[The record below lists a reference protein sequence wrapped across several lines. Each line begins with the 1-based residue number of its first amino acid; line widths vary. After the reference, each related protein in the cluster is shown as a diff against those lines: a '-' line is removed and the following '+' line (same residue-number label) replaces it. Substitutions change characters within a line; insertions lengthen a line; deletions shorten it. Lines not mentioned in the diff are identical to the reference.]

1 MDLQSSQTK
10 INLMRAFAGESMA
23 RNRYNMAATTAF
35 GEGYHAIG
43 RIFDFTAKQEQAHAT
58 VFYGFLKDVNDTNFD
73 ICAAYP
79 VNVYDTTQKHLEAA
93 VKNEYEEYESA
104 YKSFGD
110 TAKAEGFNTIANA
123 FYMISEIEKIHGDR
137 FDLFLKALEN
147 STLCKG
153 SDESIW
159 VCTNCGHI
167 HTGPAV
173 PAACP
178 VCSHPQGY
186 FVSDCFKEKTT
197 ILL

>member
-1 MDLQSSQTK
+1 
-10 INLMRAFAGESMA
+10 MRAFAGESMA
-23 RNRYNMAATTAF
+23 RNRYNMAASTAF
-35 GEGYHAIG
+35 SEGHHAIG

-123 FYMISEIEKIHGDR
+123 FYKISEIEKIHGDR
-137 FDLFLKALEN
+137 FDLFLKALQ
-147 STLCKG
+147 SSSLYKG
-153 SDESIW
+153 GDDTIW

-167 HTGPAV
+167 HIGKKAPEM
-173 PAACP
+173 CP
-178 VCSHPQGY
+178 VCAHPQAY
-186 FVSDCFKEKTT
+186 FMEKANNY
-197 ILL
+197 